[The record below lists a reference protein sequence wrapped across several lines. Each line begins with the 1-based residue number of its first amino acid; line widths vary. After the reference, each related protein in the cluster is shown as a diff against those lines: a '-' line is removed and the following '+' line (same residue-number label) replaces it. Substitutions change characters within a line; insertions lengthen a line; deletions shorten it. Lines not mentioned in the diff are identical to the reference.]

1 MKETAL
7 KKVKNL
13 VDYLKESSSTKSIP
27 LNLVSQISE
36 SILNTITNV
45 LNVN

>member
-7 KKVKNL
+7 NKVKNL
-13 VDYLKESSSTKSIP
+13 VDYLKESSSTKSIS